1 MMIRPRRTR
10 TSCSENAFTLV
21 ELLVVIAIIGIL
33 VALLLP
39 AIQAAREAAR
49 RSQCANQMKQ
59 VALSVLN
66 YESSKSEF
74 PPGGYFQEGSYW
86 SSFLL
91 DYIEETAASSLKV
104 VEESSTVNSQWA
116 SPNQYKDASEL
127 PLTGNTIYTNIRLCE
142 TVVEVFRCP
151 SAALPQHQVDCSA
164 DGWWV
169 MRRVPASYIG
179 VASGIARNQLVT
191 GNTADPLSIQGLGRY
206 ANTIDGQPG
215 PDGVLYSIIHP
226 NQRGTASKYGGLKPF
241 DKACRIS
248 KIEDGTSKTL
258 LIGEA
263 VHDAA
268 EQERIGGQQEVS
280 SGDHKDHWLMGSDDF
295 DTNPGMDPSEAMG
308 STAVGINLHKDRVNA
323 KGEIPC
329 KNPESVSCQELQI
342 SFGSEHPGVV
352 QMAFCDGHVEQFQE
366 DIDRALWSEFGTR
379 AGQTRGDTEGVY

>member
-10 TSCSENAFTLV
+10 TSRSENAFTLV

-49 RSQCANQMKQ
+49 RSQCASQMKQ

-66 YESSKSEF
+66 YESSKTEF
-74 PPGGYFQEGSYW
+74 PPGGYFQEGSFW

-116 SPNQYKDASEL
+116 SPNQYKDVGEL
-127 PLTGNTIYTNIRLCE
+127 PTTGSEIFSNVRLCE

-151 SAALPQHQVDCSA
+151 SAALPEHQVCCTA

-179 VASGIARNQLVT
+179 VASGIALNQLVT
-191 GNTADPLSIQGLGRY
+191 GNTADDLSIQGLGRY
-206 ANTIDGQPG
+206 ANSIDGQPG

-226 NQRGTASKYGGLKPF
+226 NQLGAAAKYGGIKPF
-241 DKACRIS
+241 DRPCRIS

-268 EQERIGGQQEVS
+268 EQERIGGQKESS
-280 SGDHKDHWLMGSDDF
+280 SGDHKDHWLMGSDDL
-295 DTNPGMDPSEAMG
+295 DTSPGMDPSEAMG

-323 KGEIPC
+323 KGEIRC
-329 KNPESVSCQELQI
+329 KNPESARCQELQI
-342 SFGSEHPGVV
+342 SFGSEHPGIV

-366 DIDRALWSEFGTR
+366 DIDKEIWSGLGTR
-379 AGQTRGDTEGVY
+379 AGQTRGDVEGVY